1 MRIKWIVEKESLK
14 LVLNE
19 KKERNEKKK
28 TQITLSDKQRTN
40 KK

>member
-14 LVLNE
+14 SVLNE
-19 KKERNEKKK
+19 KKERHEKKK

>member
-14 LVLNE
+14 SVLNE
-19 KKERNEKKK
+19 EKERHEKIK